1 MKHLVEVPCVVRN
14 CINNSEL
21 QIRVRYFRSLRTM
34 DRINK
39 PVHRNFGMKLWRGN
53 YVLHNFN
60 LRLCSPQLT
69 PELTSIG

>member
-1 MKHLVEVPCVVRN
+1 MQYLVEVPCVIQN

-39 PVHRNFGMKLWRGN
+39 PVHRNNGMKLWRGN
-53 YVLHNFN
+53 HVLHNFN
-60 LRLCSPQLT
+60 LRLFSPQLT
-69 PELTSIG
+69 PELTSIS